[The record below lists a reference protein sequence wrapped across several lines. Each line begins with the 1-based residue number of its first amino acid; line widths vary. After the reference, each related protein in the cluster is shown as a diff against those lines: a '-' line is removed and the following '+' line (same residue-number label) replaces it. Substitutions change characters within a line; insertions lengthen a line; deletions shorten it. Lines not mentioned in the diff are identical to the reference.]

1 MAENGLRAFQ
11 WQWLLSLFI
20 NPIQMGLF
28 TKMKLFAI
36 LVCQNLIIIESEL
49 QTLNITYKQNKLL
62 IRNQLVLR

>member
-1 MAENGLRAFQ
+1 
-11 WQWLLSLFI
+11 
-20 NPIQMGLF
+20 MGLF